1 MAGTARETSLYET
14 IAIVLLILWLLGLV
28 TSTMLGGVIH
38 MLFVVAIMLM
48 ALGYVDG
55 RWI

>member
-1 MAGTARETSLYET
+1 MAGTAQETSLYET

-38 MLFVVAIMLM
+38 MLFVVAIMLI

-55 RWI
+55 RRI